1 LQVEFWSARI
11 KASFATPHSSCSTS
25 DEFDQLFICINNW
38 IAHLS
43 LTIAQLDPHR
53 CASAYMYV
61 TDIGVVKQRLQT
73 TKPKNMSYGCA
84 HQLALLH
91 IVENTS
97 ALASTSST
105 QTSTLCCCRTSS
117 KIPFLGDTEVA
128 ITNCVSGNAFI
139 R

>member
-1 LQVEFWSARI
+1 
-11 KASFATPHSSCSTS
+11 
-25 DEFDQLFICINNW
+25 
-38 IAHLS
+38 
-43 LTIAQLDPHR
+43 
-53 CASAYMYV
+53 MYV
-61 TDIGVVKQRLQT
+61 TDVGVVKQGLQT

-84 HQLALLH
+84 HQLTLLH

-117 KIPFLGDTEVA
+117 KIPLLGDAEIA